1 MRVKD
6 FELEVLVND
15 KPVTEYSHK
24 GMTFLEGRRGSEF
37 KLRFHNKTN
46 KRVLV
51 VPSIDGVSTL
61 NGQAA
66 TVDSPGF
73 AVNAYKTIDIK
84 GWTVNNETGAAF
96 VFFDKEGNTQKIY
109 AQSATGSVK
118 NAGVIGVLVFAE
130 KEEPKVETKVVHHHH
145 NHYPTYYPPYVRP
158 YWERDIMWLGG
169 ATSVAGSNEQ
179 YSSAVDRAIAKAEA
193 SGGLTESVKT
203 LGMAPQQD
211 MVLRSLNIPM
221 DNALC
226 DSADNM
232 ILCSSAMAPQASMS
246 SVASAQRTTASNM
259 QKTKSTNMHV
269 ETNTQ
274 QVQGFDMGT
283 GWGKKVD
290 FKINQVTFN
299 KGELAATLQV
309 FYESRKSLERRG
321 IEVRKPRTTPVEELP
336 QAFSGIGCTP
346 PAGWKG

>member
-51 VPSIDGVSTL
+51 VPSIDGLSTL

-130 KEEPKVETKVVHHHH
+130 KEEPKVEVKTVHHHH

-158 YWERDIMWLGG
+158 YWERDIMWLGTG
-169 ATSVAGSNEQ
+169 TCNSAGSGE
-179 YSSAVDRAIAKAEA
+179 YKSAVERAISNQVDGA
-193 SGGLTESVKT
+193 LYESTKT
-203 LGMAPQQD
+203 LGIAPQHD
-211 MVLRSLNIPM
+211 LAL
-221 DNALC
+221 DNAIN
-226 DSADNM
+226 NM
-232 ILCSSAMAPQASMS
+232 IATASVDTVEAPAST
-246 SVASAQRTTASNM
+246 VYAAQRTTVSNM

-336 QAFSGIGCTP
+336 QAFAGIGCTP